1 MLRICFFNNLKS
13 SFKIHL
19 EFFKKANNLRKKFHK
34 ILLLF
39 PDSKFCEVLLVNL
52 RDIQGKKCH
61 LIRRELKMEDDGPF
75 LTVDV
80 SMCRRAKK
88 KFYYV
93 WIKNSHFRCSSLP
106 TNTTEPKS
114 SRCLHPFCS
123 CCNNFSPCKISSV
136 S

>member
-61 LIRRELKMEDDGPF
+61 LLRRELKMEDDGPF

-80 SMCRRAKK
+80 SVCRRAKK
-88 KFYYV
+88 
-93 WIKNSHFRCSSLP
+93 NSIMCELRIHTSDVLVCLPILQSLKAP
-106 TNTTEPKS
+106 DAFIHSAHVVTTLVHAKS
-114 SRCLHPFCS
+114 VL
-123 CCNNFSPCKISSV
+123 
-136 S
+136 